1 MSITNVRIYADYA
14 ASAPLRPTALD
25 AMHRALTVLA
35 AHGGNPSSPHRAGA
49 GMRAA
54 LERARASIAA
64 AIGAEALELVL
75 TSGATEAN
83 NLALWGTARSAADTR
98 LAVAVSDHAS
108 VLAPARA
115 LQAAG
120 ATVTFLPVDAS
131 GRIDPAGIAAARPT
145 LVSLSLVNAE
155 TAIVQDVTAVTTAA
169 RACGALVHFDA
180 AQATAALP
188 VDVRTLGADLLT
200 LSAHKVG
207 GPPGAGA
214 LYVRRGIEM
223 HGTQRGG
230 AQERGLRA
238 GTENVPAA
246 AGFAAALEEAV
257 AGRPTEALRLR
268 VLTGQLRD
276 ALVHRWPTARFT
288 AATAPEVAPHIVNVA
303 FPGYDAEALVSALD
317 LEGVA
322 ASAGSACAAGG
333 TEPSH
338 VLQAMGWSAIE
349 ATSALRLSFGWAST
363 AADVTGV
370 VERLGVVLG
379 RVAPR
384 REAAWPARAS

>member
-1 MSITNVRIYADYA
+1 MSVTNVRIYADYA
-14 ASAPLRPTALD
+14 ASAPLRPTAHAAVRGALD
-25 AMHRALTVLA
+25 VLA

-54 LERARASIAA
+54 LETARASIAH
-64 AIGAEALELVL
+64 AIGADALELIL

-83 NLALWGTARSAADTR
+83 NLALWGTAHDLTHMH
-98 LAVAVSDHAS
+98 LAVAAADHAS

-115 LQAAG
+115 LEARG
-120 ATVTFLPVDAS
+120 ATVTILAVDAS
-131 GRIDPAGIAAARPT
+131 GRVDPAEITRVRPT
-145 LVSLSLVNAE
+145 LLSLALVNAE
-155 TAIVQDVTAVTTAA
+155 TAIVQDSAAVIAAA

-180 AQATAALP
+180 AQAAVALP
-188 VDVRTLGADLLT
+188 VDVRALDVDLLT

-214 LYVRRGIEM
+214 LYVRRGIEI
-223 HGTQRGG
+223 HATQQGG

-238 GTENVPAA
+238 GTENVPSA
-246 AGFAAALEEAV
+246 AGFAAALEETV
-257 AGRPTEALRLR
+257 ATRTTEVPRLEVMTR
-268 VLTGQLRD
+268 QLRE
-276 ALVHRWPTARFT
+276 AIAERWPTTCF
-288 AATAPEVAPHIVNVA
+288 AADAAPEVAPHIVNVA

-322 ASAGSACAAGG
+322 VSAGSACAAGG

-338 VLQAMGWSAIE
+338 VLQAMGWSASD
-349 ATSALRLSFGWAST
+349 AASALRMSIGWAST
-363 AADVTGV
+363 TTDITAV

-379 RVAPR
+379 RVQPR
-384 REAAWPARAS
+384 GEAAWPARAS